1 MGTLLVEC
9 SWNQQHEDMKVDHDV
24 VLLLNKGDVASD
36 DPEIYH
42 GVAVLGEMFGTS
54 NTFGIKGISH
64 GAKAGLAPES
74 TKALGNNRG
83 NAILLAVNDG
93 KAGDIIL
100 LVRRMMQNLAI
111 VFP

>member
-1 MGTLLVEC
+1 MVRNVE
-9 SWNQQHEDMKVDHDV
+9 
-24 VLLLNKGDVASD
+24 LLLNANDEAV
-36 DPEIYH
+36 DPFDNNH
-42 GVAVLGEMFGTS
+42 GTAVLGEMVGTS

-100 LVRRMMQNLAI
+100 LVRRMIQHLAI
-111 VFP
+111 VLLYELICGIISLINS